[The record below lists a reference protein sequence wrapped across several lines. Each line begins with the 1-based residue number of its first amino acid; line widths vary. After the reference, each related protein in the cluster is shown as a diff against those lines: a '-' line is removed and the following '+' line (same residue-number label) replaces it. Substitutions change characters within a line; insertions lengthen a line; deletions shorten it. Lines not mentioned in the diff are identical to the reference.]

1 MKFKNTD
8 PMKINQFIA
17 DVEVFK
23 RHSCIIG
30 GSGSGKTTL
39 ALRVLED
46 LLMRGIPVVMIDR
59 KGDLSGYAD
68 VSNHSGGFWQKFYNL
83 VDVNLYT
90 PGRNDGKSLMLNL
103 LPDISSDG
111 SVDEKL
117 AMIQQISTS
126 IGEVCEWRS
135 AKDNKKYT
143 LLSKMIEHMLDINTV
158 KRDQDLLRNPGK
170 VALNYDSTKELNR
183 TRGLKSS
190 LQHIKNVYSLEN
202 LISHCLYEGDEFYIK
217 YFGGAI
223 GPKAF
228 KSIAEDLSLAK
239 SKLEHIFNGSE
250 ELDFGRIF
258 NRGGKHVPLT
268 IISTRYLSG
277 VNSMF
282 WLNRFFNE
290 MSGWINRNPSSDLQG
305 VVFLDEADIYMPA
318 NRSSGVKVVLEGLL
332 RRGRSGGLG
341 MMLATQSPGDMD
353 YKCRENIRSW
363 FVGLLKELNSLG
375 KIESIIGN
383 FKSEV
388 SRLCVGEF
396 IGITEGYSGKFNGEL
411 SKLTTMQYSEDE
423 ILGLSSGVN
432 EKIEGVRGE
441 DIDWVVKCPG
451 CGETGAISF
460 KKVQPSRGG
469 VCRKCGARF
478 ESMALNGF
486 VE

>member
-1 MKFKNTD
+1 MKFKNAS
-8 PMKINQFIA
+8 PMTINQFTV

-39 ALRVLED
+39 ALRILED

-68 VSNHSGGFWQKFYNL
+68 LQNHNGDFWKKFYNL

-90 PGRNDGKSLMLNL
+90 PGRNDGKSLRMDL
-103 LPDISSDG
+103 LPEVISD

-117 AMIQQISTS
+117 AMIQQISSS
-126 IGEVCEWRS
+126 IGEVCEWKS
-135 AKDNKKYT
+135 AKDQKKYT
-143 LLSKMIEHMLDINTV
+143 LLSKMIEHMLDDNTV
-158 KRDQDLLRNPGK
+158 KSDKNLLNNGIKVDYISARQYTEGCNRRD
-170 VALNYDSTKELNR
+170 ALKQVTS
-183 TRGLKSS
+183 
-190 LQHIKNVYSLEN
+190 VYSLEN
-202 LISHCLYEGDEFYIK
+202 LIRHCLYEGNEFYLK
-217 YFGGAI
+217 YFSGAI

-239 SKLEHIFNGSE
+239 SKLEHIFNGNDVLNFSK
-250 ELDFGRIF
+250 IF
-258 NRGGKHVPLT
+258 NRTGKQVPLT

-290 MSGWINRNPSSDLQG
+290 MTTWMNRNPSGDLQG

-318 NRSSGVKVVLEGLL
+318 NRNSGVKVVLEGLL

-341 MMLATQSPGDMD
+341 MLLATQSPGDMD

-363 FVGLLKELNSLG
+363 FIGLLKEVNSLG
-375 KIESIIGN
+375 KIDSIVGD
-383 FKSEV
+383 FKHEV

-396 IGITEGYSGKFNGEL
+396 IGITEGHRGKFKGEL

-423 ILGLSSGVN
+423 ILGLSSGVSKRIA
-432 EKIEGVRGE
+432 ELRQGE
-441 DIDWVVKCPG
+441 DIEWEVRCG
-451 CGETGAISF
+451 CGMSGKILFS
-460 KKVQPSRGG
+460 KVKVGSGG
-469 VCRKCGARF
+469 VCNKCGSRF
-478 ESMALNGF
+478 NVMDANGF
-486 VE
+486 CTN